1 MGTGDEY
8 QGEGTEASS
17 LGNGHL
23 TDGHRSRNIWSPAA
37 TATTAGSYGGLSS
50 LWPLPAVGHTTAP
63 CFDYTTEALSQ
74 RCTT

>member
-1 MGTGDEY
+1 MGIGDEHP
-8 QGEGTEASS
+8 GEGTEASS

-50 LWPLPAVGHTTAP
+50 LWPLLGNSKNIVI
-63 CFDYTTEALSQ
+63 FELQ
-74 RCTT
+74 FKK

>member
-23 TDGHRSRNIWSPAA
+23 TDGHRSRNIRSPAA
-37 TATTAGSYGGLSS
+37 TATAAGSYGGLSS
-50 LWPLPAVGHTTAP
+50 LWPWLGNSKNIVI
-63 CFDYTTEALSQ
+63 FELQ
-74 RCTT
+74 FKK